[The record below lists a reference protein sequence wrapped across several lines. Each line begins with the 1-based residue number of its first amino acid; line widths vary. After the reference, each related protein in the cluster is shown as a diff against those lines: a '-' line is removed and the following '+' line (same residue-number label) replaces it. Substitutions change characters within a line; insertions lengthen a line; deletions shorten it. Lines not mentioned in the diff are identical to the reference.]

1 MTAKPRNTIK
11 QQISELD
18 TTVEWFYSD
27 DFNLEDAVAKYRQA
41 LKLSEQIE
49 RDLLELK
56 NQVEILPE
64 DFTKA
69 EA

>member
-18 TTVEWFYSD
+18 ATVEWFYSD

>member
-18 TTVEWFYSD
+18 ATVEWFYSD
-27 DFNLEDAVAKYRQA
+27 DFNLEDAVAKYQQA

>member
-18 TTVEWFYSD
+18 ATVEWFYSD
-27 DFNLEDAVAKYRQA
+27 DFNLEDAVAKYQQA

-69 EA
+69 EV